1 MHPMFLQMPPGKAS
15 YVPSLKIA
23 VARGLLLKK
32 IPLYSQ
38 MRKRTS
44 TYIHMVNIFLL
55 FQVMLGVCSRD
66 CTVCV
71 ILVLPMTYQ

>member
-1 MHPMFLQMPPGKAS
+1 
-15 YVPSLKIA
+15 
-23 VARGLLLKK
+23 
-32 IPLYSQ
+32 